1 MPPSVSSTHF
11 LHWMPFLL
19 NYPFYPGLGQ
29 AMSYAGLHTPVQRI
43 FQLLPFMA
51 IIQDNLH
58 YLASPDKKRKILLE
72 QNFTIRINA
81 DGN

>member
-1 MPPSVSSTHF
+1 MLYTATILQV
-11 LHWMPFLL
+11 
-19 NYPFYPGLGQ
+19 
-29 AMSYAGLHTPVQRI
+29 
-43 FQLLPFMA
+43 